1 MRMQLLVF
9 GLFLFPL
16 TVQAGPGASF
26 VQTPYTEQKV
36 LFEFYLDDPAKT
48 GPALYWVRSLM
59 NPLMDDPYNLAPEFL
74 DLKVLIHGTEIVTL
88 ARKNYDRYK
97 DVVERMRYYNS
108 LGVEF
113 LVCGLAAQDYG
124 YRPEDFHEFVRLV
137 PSGITELAHWQLQ
150 GYAVI
155 RPQIM
160 EKRFS
165 IEEIR

>member
-1 MRMQLLVF
+1 MRMT
-9 GLFLFPL
+9 LFLFGIL
-16 TVQAGPGASF
+16 FALMVQAGPGASF

-155 RPQIM
+155 RPLVM